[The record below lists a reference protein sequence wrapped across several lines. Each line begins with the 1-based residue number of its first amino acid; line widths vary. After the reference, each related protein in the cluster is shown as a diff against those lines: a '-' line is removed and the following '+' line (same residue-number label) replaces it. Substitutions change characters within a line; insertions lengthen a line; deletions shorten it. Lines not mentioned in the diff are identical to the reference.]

1 MLKKILGIMLSFAV
15 LLSMAG
21 CNKKEEAPKNT
32 SEPEQT
38 QQAAADNQENQ
49 SSEAE
54 SPELYA
60 DAIPFTIE
68 LENGGV
74 MKGELYPNLAP
85 KTVENFVKL
94 VNEKFYDGLIFHRV
108 IEGFMIQGGGY
119 DTEMNIKEADEIVGE
134 FASNGFKN
142 PLKHTKGVISMARTN
157 EPDSASSQFFIM
169 HEDTSSLD
177 GQYAA
182 FGRITEGLDVI
193 DEIAEGETT
202 NDPKYGMPDYPV
214 KPVVIKTIKIDK

>member
-1 MLKKILGIMLSFAV
+1 MLSFAV

-38 QQAAADNQENQ
+38 QQAVADNQENQ
-49 SSEAE
+49 GSEAE
-54 SPELYA
+54 NPELYA

-94 VNEKFYDGLIFHRV
+94 ASEKFYDGLIFHRV

-119 DTEMNIKEADEIVGE
+119 DAQMNIKEADEIVGE

-142 PLKHTKGVISMARTN
+142 PLKHTRGVISMARTN
-157 EPDSASSQFFIM
+157 VPDSASSQFFIM
-169 HEDTSSLD
+169 QEDTQSLD

-182 FGRITEGLDVI
+182 FGRITEGLEVI
-193 DEIAEGETT
+193 DEIAEGETA